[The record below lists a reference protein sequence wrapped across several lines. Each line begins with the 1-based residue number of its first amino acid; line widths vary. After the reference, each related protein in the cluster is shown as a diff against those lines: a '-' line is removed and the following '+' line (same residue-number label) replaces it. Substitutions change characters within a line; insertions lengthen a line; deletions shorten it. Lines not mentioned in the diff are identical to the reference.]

1 MQTKFVHILFFLP
14 WLCHNVTNIW
24 RFRMAFRVVRRLLRG
39 LRQHHHPQGP
49 QRAPIAQDVGH
60 RTAGIKLDRLSE

>member
-1 MQTKFVHILFFLP
+1 MDIFLNCYSYY
-14 WLCHNVTNIW
+14 LN
-24 RFRMAFRVVRRLLRG
+24 FLRVVVGLVRGFLRG

>member
-1 MQTKFVHILFFLP
+1 
-14 WLCHNVTNIW
+14 
-24 RFRMAFRVVRRLLRG
+24 MAFRVVRRLLRG

-49 QRAPIAQDVGH
+49 QRAPLAQDVGH